1 LLKDDKKKLKDI
13 DSVKNMLDD
22 ITDSKID
29 TADKEKSKD
38 ENDKKDDKEVDAD
51 QIDSNTG
58 KD

>member
-1 LLKDDKKKLKDI
+1 
-13 DSVKNMLDD
+13 MLDD